1 MEGEEGGCGGCW
13 ARGRAEDGAR
23 RRARGGGTDGGGGG
37 RSRRKGVRG
46 LALKLRRD
54 DEKVK
59 DGSRLAGEV

>member
-1 MEGEEGGCGGCW
+1 MAVGVVGHEEG
-13 ARGRAEDGAR
+13 R
-23 RRARGGGTDGGGGG
+23 RRGLGGELGGGGTDGGGGG

-46 LALKLRRD
+46 LALKLGRD